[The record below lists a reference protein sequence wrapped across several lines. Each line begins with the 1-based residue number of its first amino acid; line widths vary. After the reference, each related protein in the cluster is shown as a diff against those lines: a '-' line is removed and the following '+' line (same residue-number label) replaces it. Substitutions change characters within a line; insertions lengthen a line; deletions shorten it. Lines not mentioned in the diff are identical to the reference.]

1 MPRYFFNTRIGDELV
16 VDPDGEVL
24 RNPDRE
30 WEVARAMIACS
41 SPRRHLLACVFLGA
55 FSFSASA
62 QQPNPPAAA
71 QPLPPG
77 SPMIG
82 RPDNEAAA
90 KLAPVAPPPLAAA
103 PDKLPVA
110 KLKPAAG

>member
-1 MPRYFFNTRIGDELV
+1 MT
-16 VDPDGEVL
+16 
-24 RNPDRE
+24 
-30 WEVARAMIACS
+30 ACS
-41 SPRRHLLACVFLGA
+41 SPRSLLLAGAFLSA
-55 FSFSASA
+55 FSFSAAA
-62 QQPNPPAAA
+62 QQPSPPAAA

-103 PDKLPVA
+103 PDKLPVG
-110 KLKPAAG
+110 KLKAAAGLNLDAYPPPMTHPPETP